1 LNTVIESQIRS
12 LVAATLRVDEAMI
25 RPEATLADDLG
36 ADSLDLVSLILAI
49 EDQFQVDI
57 HDEEA
62 AEILT
67 VEQLTEYVTL
77 ALAEAGTGYATA
89 SMKQLTDSR
98 PVKGLGSGTKPFAMH
113 PECRELRR

>member
-1 LNTVIESQIRS
+1 MSIGIESQIRS

-25 RPEATLADDLG
+25 RPEATLAGDLG

-49 EDQFQVDI
+49 EDQFHVDI

-67 VEQLTEYVTL
+67 VEQMVEHVAFAL
-77 ALAEAGTGYATA
+77 ALEDVSGLRRGTGNQNA
-89 SMKQLTDSR
+89 R
-98 PVKGLGSGTKPFAMH
+98 V
-113 PECRELRR
+113 

>member
-1 LNTVIESQIRS
+1 MNTGIETQIRS

-25 RPEATLADDLG
+25 WPDATLAGDLG

-57 HDEEA
+57 PDEEA

-67 VEQLTEYVTL
+67 VEQLIEHVRL
-77 ALAEAGTGYATA
+77 ALAFNDITGPRRRTGD
-89 SMKQLTDSR
+89 QNSR
-98 PVKGLGSGTKPFAMH
+98 V
-113 PECRELRR
+113 

>member
-1 LNTVIESQIRS
+1 MNTGIETQIRS

-25 RPEATLADDLG
+25 WPDATLAGDLG

-57 HDEEA
+57 PDEEA

-67 VEQLTEYVTL
+67 VEQLTEHVTL
-77 ALAEAGTGYATA
+77 ALAFNDITGPRRRTGD
-89 SMKQLTDSR
+89 QNSR
-98 PVKGLGSGTKPFAMH
+98 V
-113 PECRELRR
+113 

>member
-1 LNTVIESQIRS
+1 MSIGIESQIRS

-25 RPEATLADDLG
+25 RPEATLAGDLG

-67 VEQLTEYVTL
+67 VEQMVEHVAFAL
-77 ALAEAGTGYATA
+77 ALEDVSGLRRGTGNQNA
-89 SMKQLTDSR
+89 R
-98 PVKGLGSGTKPFAMH
+98 V
-113 PECRELRR
+113 